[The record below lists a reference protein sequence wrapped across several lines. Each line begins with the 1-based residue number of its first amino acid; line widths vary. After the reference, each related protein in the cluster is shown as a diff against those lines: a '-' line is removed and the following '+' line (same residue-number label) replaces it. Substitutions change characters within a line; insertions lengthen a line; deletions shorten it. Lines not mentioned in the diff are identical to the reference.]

1 MLYKVPDISSDGQL
15 KKFRESLVHSALCI
29 LKEQEL
35 VLYDAENDV
44 IEATDLGN
52 IASSFYINHASMD
65 VYNREL
71 DEHTT
76 QIDLLEYSQCRKSLS
91 TYR

>member
-1 MLYKVPDISSDGQL
+1 M
-15 KKFRESLVHSALCI
+15 
-29 LKEQEL
+29 
-35 VLYDAENDV
+35 LYDAENDV